1 MVDFKKKKDWNN
13 TPNHAGSYKSK
24 NGNRL
29 HVLPQFSVMSN
40 IELSKGIPFNSKE
53 SNGDLTTFRT
63 NGWPQ

>member
-1 MVDFKKKKDWNN
+1 MPQAIK
-13 TPNHAGSYKSK
+13 AK

-53 SNGDLTTFRT
+53 SNGDLTIFRT